1 MSSSPPA
8 PYLHQRARAP
18 RELEL
23 ADIPW
28 LQGLDTHERER
39 ALADLK
45 VVQVNV
51 GELLCRVGRPVTYW
65 FGVIEG
71 LLKMSTDTDDGHSV
85 TFSGLPPGG
94 RLTIFEVSEEYAAIA
109 RRNLEAAGEIDKVSF
124 VLGPANLDHLD
135 VVDFAYVDADKDG
148 YPAYYEAIVPK
159 LRAGGLLLLDNMLRG
174 GRVVDGDP
182 AARVTAELNDRIA
195 SDDRVDSVLLGLR
208 DGLTIVTPRAA

>member
-1 MSSSPPA
+1 MDLET
-8 PYLHQRARAP
+8 YLARHAGQDDVL
-18 RELEL
+18 R
-23 ADIPW
+23 
-28 LQGLDTHERER
+28 QVERETNELPLAAMLTR
-39 ALADLK
+39 PDQAALLT
-45 VVQVNV
+45 
-51 GELLCRVGRPVTYW
+51 LLVRVTNASTA
-65 FGVIEG
+65 IEIG
-71 LLKMSTDTDDGHSV
+71 
-85 TFSGLPPGG
+85 TFTGYSAICIARGLPPAG

-109 RRNLEAAGEIDKVSF
+109 RRNLEAAGQIDKVEF

-174 GRVVDGDP
+174 GRVADGDP
-182 AARVTAELNDRIA
+182 SVRVTAELNDRIA

>member
-1 MSSSPPA
+1 VDLET
-8 PYLHQRARAP
+8 YLARHAGQDDVL
-18 RELEL
+18 R
-23 ADIPW
+23 
-28 LQGLDTHERER
+28 QVERETNELPLAAMLTR
-39 ALADLK
+39 PDQAALLT
-45 VVQVNV
+45 
-51 GELLCRVGRPVTYW
+51 LLVRVTNASTA
-65 FGVIEG
+65 IEIG
-71 LLKMSTDTDDGHSV
+71 
-85 TFSGLPPGG
+85 TFTGYSAICIARGLPRAG

-109 RRNLEAAGEIDKVSF
+109 RRNLEAAGQIDKVEF

-174 GRVVDGDP
+174 GRVVAGDP

-195 SDDRVDSVLLGLR
+195 ADDRVDSVLLGLR

>member
-1 MSSSPPA
+1 VDLET
-8 PYLHQRARAP
+8 YLARHAGQDDVL
-18 RELEL
+18 R
-23 ADIPW
+23 
-28 LQGLDTHERER
+28 QVERETNELPLAAMLTR
-39 ALADLK
+39 PDQAALLT
-45 VVQVNV
+45 
-51 GELLCRVGRPVTYW
+51 LLVRVTNASTA
-65 FGVIEG
+65 IEIG
-71 LLKMSTDTDDGHSV
+71 
-85 TFSGLPPGG
+85 TFTGYSAICIARGLPPAG